1 VTSTSAAG
9 NSPKSLDTVVANLRE
24 RPLRVTER
32 LKEARESRGLSHRQI
47 ADVTKVSA
55 RVVAALED
63 GRLDVVPEGIYR
75 RSLVRLMASE
85 VGLNPE
91 ETLREFLAEHPDDL
105 AAPGEPAL
113 VDATKRTATGRWRRV
128 LPMIGAVIP
137 LAVGVAY
144 FARPF
149 PSAYRTLVLTPES
162 VSAGGV
168 WRPDIVPAGGFTEPP
183 PPQARPMSVLLTVS
197 ERCRLEVVADGGLVV
212 GRTFEAG
219 ESVRVAFSDS
229 VELSGDN
236 AGGVQFS
243 INGRGGRLLGGS
255 GEALAARL
263 GRDDYPSFLSGR

>member
-1 VTSTSAAG
+1 MTSTSAAG

-75 RSLVRLMASE
+75 RSLVRLIASE

-113 VDATKRTATGRWRRV
+113 
-128 LPMIGAVIP
+128 GA
-137 LAVGVAY
+137 
-144 FARPF
+144 
-149 PSAYRTLVLTPES
+149 ST
-162 VSAGGV
+162 
-168 WRPDIVPAGGFTEPP
+168 
-183 PPQARPMSVLLTVS
+183 
-197 ERCRLEVVADGGLVV
+197 
-212 GRTFEAG
+212 
-219 ESVRVAFSDS
+219 
-229 VELSGDN
+229 
-236 AGGVQFS
+236 
-243 INGRGGRLLGGS
+243 
-255 GEALAARL
+255 
-263 GRDDYPSFLSGR
+263 